1 MKFNELFKL
10 LKTSLSKID
19 NNLEPEIVSSYFMRI
34 YYTEKPVLDI
44 KYIKDKDTYVLEDY
58 LGNTTTSDNDS
69 IKSDIEE
76 ILSNLNFIQES
87 LFLEESKKINKGCQL
102 IKFRV

>member
-19 NNLEPEIVSSYFMRI
+19 KNLEPEIVSSYFMRI

-44 KYIKDKDTYVLEDY
+44 KYIKNKQAITNNTIKIVLIS
-58 LGNTTTSDNDS
+58 NIP
-69 IKSDIEE
+69 IKAIPSHP
-76 ILSNLNFIQES
+76 S
-87 LFLEESKKINKGCQL
+87 
-102 IKFRV
+102 

>member
-19 NNLEPEIVSSYFMRI
+19 KNLEPEIVSSYFMRI

-44 KYIKDKDTYVLEDY
+44 KYIKNKDTYVLEDY
-58 LGNTTTSDNDS
+58 LGHTTTSDNDN

-87 LFLEESKKINKGCQL
+87 LFLEESKRFNRKCQT

>member
-19 NNLEPEIVSSYFMRI
+19 KNLEPEIVSSYFMRI

-44 KYIKDKDTYVLEDY
+44 KYVLEDY
-58 LGNTTTSDNDS
+58 LGRTTTSDNDN

-87 LFLEESKKINKGCQL
+87 LFLEESKRFNRKCQT

>member
-87 LFLEESKKINKGCQL
+87 LFLEESRKTIKKCQT

>member
-87 LFLEESKKINKGCQL
+87 LFLEENRKIIKKCQT